1 MCFLTQ
7 RKIRKCDVIRQDG
20 GLKNVLQSFY
30 SLKVLLKILKSCWS
44 MALVKRDCQAS
55 VALVQ
60 QKNVEKDK
68 KSNVKVLDEETYVQV

>member
-1 MCFLTQ
+1 
-7 RKIRKCDVIRQDG
+7 
-20 GLKNVLQSFY
+20 
-30 SLKVLLKILKSCWS
+30 

-68 KSNVKVLDEETYVQV
+68 KSNVKVLDEETYVQVWRILEPLIMLEVWSVLIEQKRLP

>member
-1 MCFLTQ
+1 
-7 RKIRKCDVIRQDG
+7 
-20 GLKNVLQSFY
+20 
-30 SLKVLLKILKSCWS
+30 

-68 KSNVKVLDEETYVQV
+68 KSNVKVLDEETYVQVWRILEP